1 MYASGIT
8 KAVFLFIFSA
18 FINNASH
25 AQDPVNWYAAATG
38 CTPYH
43 DAINQ
48 NMYSNAN
55 GRVRFKP
62 GKAGTIWLACNLNGP
77 LKQPNDVKSRYLS
90 ITYQI
95 RSDDR
100 VTNVEASATLKAISK
115 AAGQIYNLGT
125 VGVNIGNQPTWLGS
139 AILTDSSQLPR
150 GTTFDFT
157 KNYYYV
163 IITIR
168 RNSTQL
174 EPTVFGVGLTIT
186 PIRINQDIE

>member
-48 NMYSNAN
+48 NLYSNAN

-62 GKAGTIWLACNLNGP
+62 GKTGTIWLACNLNINGP
-77 LKQPNDVKSRYLS
+77 LKQSTDRRDISRLS
-90 ITYQI
+90 ITYQL
-95 RSDDR
+95 SSNDR
-100 VTNVEASATLKAISK
+100 VANVEASATLKAVSK
-115 AAGQIYNLGT
+115 ITGEIHNLAT
-125 VGVNIGNQPTWLGS
+125 AGVNIGNLPAWVESPIQ
-139 AILTDSSQLPR
+139 TDSGLVPI
-150 GTTFDFT
+150 GTRFDFT

-174 EPTVFGVGLTIT
+174 EPTVFGVGLTIPT
-186 PIRINQDIE
+186 RP